1 MIKVSAIVS
10 LYNAMEF
17 VEGCLED
24 LVQQTLFKS
33 GELEIVV
40 IDSNSPQGEKS
51 VVERY
56 QAQYPN
62 IVYHR
67 TAERETLYQAW
78 NRGIELARGR
88 YITNANSDDRHH
100 PNALHILAKTLDMRP
115 DIDLVYA
122 DVYESRIPNQTF
134 KDNPGKVRYKYSSF
148 WAPNSLL
155 FHLFGCQP
163 VWRKRVHDVMG
174 GFDPTLRAA
183 GDWDFCI
190 RFCLAGLRALHVQQV
205 LGAFLERDTS
215 LSTGDATSKNEQN
228 ALRKKYINKA
238 TILNL
243 YRREGFPIET
253 PQEQARVFTEFAVQ
267 AVTIPL
273 PWIPGKCYR
282 DPGSALLSCTAA
294 FELVGDDPRAA
305 WNLGVA
311 LREVGYTDLSEQLL
325 KQGLAQEH
333 PQIARAMMGAA
344 DRDSRASLPYV
355 PLE

>member
-40 IDSNSPQGEKS
+40 IDSNSPQDEKS

-78 NRGIELARGR
+78 NRGIELAQGA

-100 PNALHILAKTLDMRP
+100 ANALHMLARTLDMRP

-134 KDNPGKVRYKYSSF
+134 RDNSGQVRYRYSSF
-148 WAPNSLL
+148 WAPTSLL
-155 FHLFGCQP
+155 YYLFGCQP
-163 VWRKRVHDVMG
+163 VWRKRVHEVMG

-190 RFCLAGLRALHVQQV
+190 RFCLAGLRALHVPQV

-215 LSTGDATSKNEQN
+215 LSLGDATSKNEQN
-228 ALRKKYINKA
+228 ALRKKYINKP

-253 PQEQARVFTEFAVQ
+253 PQDQARVFTEFAVQ
-267 AVTIPL
+267 AATIPL
-273 PWIPGKCYR
+273 PWIPGKQYR
-282 DPGSALLSCTAA
+282 DVGSSLLACTAA

-311 LREVGYTDLSEQLL
+311 LRDVGDVALSEQLL
-325 KQGLAQEH
+325 RHGVAQQH
-333 PQIARAMMGAA
+333 PQIAQAMSGAGGRAGAH
-344 DRDSRASLPYV
+344 LPYV